1 MMIDLFTLGF
11 LQRALVAG
19 ILVSLLCGVLSTFV
33 VLRRMSFI
41 GVGISHS
48 AFGGV
53 ALGFLLGIDPLWTG
67 IGFALMVALL
77 IEYAQTRTSVEEDTA
92 IGIFFAASMALG
104 LVFLHLSRAYNVDV
118 FGFLFGNILAIGTR
132 QLWQILVVTVGVL
145 AVILAFFKELVFLSF
160 DEEMAWVSGVPVKAL
175 RYLFLVMMALV
186 VIVTI
191 YLVGIILV
199 SALLVIPG
207 AIAQNLARQL
217 KTMVWVATGVAVGA
231 AVSGLI
237 LSYAIDFPSGA
248 TIVLVLT
255 LLYLLTS
262 GLRPWLHPDHS
273 SARQDKDA
281 PSPRVPSG
289 LAVLLLSRP
298 TLHLCPRCVPNR

>member
-1 MMIDLFTLGF
+1 MIDLFALGF

-33 VLRRMSFI
+33 VLRRMAFI

-53 ALGFLLGIDPLWTG
+53 ALGFLLGVDPLWTG
-67 IGFALMVALL
+67 IGFALLVAVL
-77 IEYAQTRTSVEEDTA
+77 IEWAQTRTTVEEDTA

-145 AVILAFFKELVFLSF
+145 AVIVTFFKELVFLSF
-160 DEEMAWVSGVPVKAL
+160 DEEMAWVSGVPVKPL
-175 RYLFLVMMALV
+175 RYLFLILMALV

-207 AIAQNLARQL
+207 AIAQNLSRHL
-217 KTMVWVATGVAVGA
+217 KSMVWVSTGVAVGA
-231 AVSGLI
+231 AVGGLV
-237 LSYAIDFPSGA
+237 LSYGIDFPSGG
-248 TIVLVLT
+248 TIVLVLAGI
-255 LLYLLTS
+255 YFLTTF
-262 GLRPWLHPDHS
+262 LRPWVKG
-273 SARQDKDA
+273 R
-281 PSPRVPSG
+281 SG
-289 LAVLLLSRP
+289 K
-298 TLHLCPRCVPNR
+298 

>member
-1 MMIDLFTLGF
+1 M
-11 LQRALVAG
+11 
-19 ILVSLLCGVLSTFV
+19 
-33 VLRRMSFI
+33 
-41 GVGISHS
+41 
-48 AFGGV
+48 
-53 ALGFLLGIDPLWTG
+53 
-67 IGFALMVALL
+67 
-77 IEYAQTRTSVEEDTA
+77 EEDTA

-175 RYLFLVMMALV
+175 RYLFLVIMALV

-217 KTMVWVATGVAVGA
+217 KTMVWVSTGGGGGRRGGRPDPVLRHRLSFRGHHRPGPDPSLPPHQRA
-231 AVSGLI
+231 APLA
-237 LSYAIDFPSGA
+237 AIQIIA
-248 TIVLVLT
+248 QT
-255 LLYLLTS
+255 
-262 GLRPWLHPDHS
+262 
-273 SARQDKDA
+273 
-281 PSPRVPSG
+281 
-289 LAVLLLSRP
+289 
-298 TLHLCPRCVPNR
+298 N

>member
-1 MMIDLFTLGF
+1 MIDLFTLGF

-19 ILVSLLCGVLSTFV
+19 LLVSLLCGVLSTFV
-33 VLRRMSFI
+33 VLRRMAFI

-53 ALGFLLGIDPLWTG
+53 ALGFLLGVDPLWTG
-67 IGFALMVALL
+67 IGFALLVAVL
-77 IEYAQTRTSVEEDTA
+77 IEWAQTRTIIEEDTA

-104 LVFLHLSRAYNVDV
+104 LIFLHLSRAYNVDV

-132 QLWQILVVTVGVL
+132 QLWQILAVTVGVL
-145 AVILAFFKELVFLSF
+145 AVILAFFKEITFLSF

-175 RYLFLVMMALV
+175 RYLFLVLMALV

-207 AIAQNLARQL
+207 AIAQNLSRQL
-217 KTMVWVATGVAVGA
+217 KNMIWVSTGMAVGA
-231 AVSGLI
+231 ALGGLM
-237 LSYAIDFPSGA
+237 LSYAIDLPSGG
-248 TIVLVLT
+248 TIVLVLAGI
-255 LLYLLTS
+255 YLLTAL
-262 GLRPWLHPDHS
+262 LRPRLQ
-273 SARQDKDA
+273 ARYGK
-281 PSPRVPSG
+281 
-289 LAVLLLSRP
+289 
-298 TLHLCPRCVPNR
+298 

>member
-1 MMIDLFTLGF
+1 MIDLFSLGF

-19 ILVSLLCGVLSTFV
+19 VLVSLLCGVLSTFV
-33 VLRRMSFI
+33 VLRRMAFI

-53 ALGFLLGIDPLWTG
+53 ALGFLLNVDPLWTG
-67 IGFALMVALL
+67 VGFALVVALL
-77 IEYAQTRTSVEEDTA
+77 IEWAQTHAAVAEDTA

-104 LVFLHLSRAYNVDV
+104 LIFLHLSRAYNVDV
-118 FGFLFGNILAIGTR
+118 FGFLFGNILAIGPR
-132 QLWQILVVTVGVL
+132 QLWQILGVTVGVL
-145 AVILAFFKELVFLSF
+145 AVILAFYKELVFLSF
-160 DEEMAWVSGVPVKAL
+160 DEEMAWVSGVPVTAL
-175 RYLFLVMMALV
+175 RYLFLVLMALV

-207 AIAQNLARQL
+207 AIAQNLSREL
-217 KTMVWVATGVAVGA
+217 KHMVWVSAGVAVGA

-237 LSYAIDFPSGA
+237 LSYGLDFPSGA
-248 TIVLVLT
+248 TIVLVLA

-262 GLRPWLHPDHS
+262 LRRPW
-273 SARQDKDA
+273 R
-281 PSPRVPSG
+281 
-289 LAVLLLSRP
+289 LSRP
-298 TLHLCPRCVPNR
+298 

>member
-1 MMIDLFTLGF
+1 MIDLFTMGF
-11 LQRALVAG
+11 LQRALLAA

-33 VLRRMSFI
+33 VLRRMAFI

-53 ALGFLLGIDPLWTG
+53 ALGFLLGVDPLWTG
-67 IGFALMVALL
+67 VGFAVLVALL
-77 IEYAQTRTSVEEDTA
+77 IEWAQTRTSVAEDTA

-104 LVFLHLSRAYNVDV
+104 LVFLHLSRAYNVDI

-132 QLWQILVVTVGVL
+132 QLWQILAVTVAVL
-145 AVILAFFKELVFLSF
+145 AIILAFFKEMVFLSF

-175 RYLFLVMMALV
+175 RYLFLVIMALV

-207 AIAQNLARQL
+207 AIAQNLSQRFQS
-217 KTMVWVATGVAVGA
+217 MVWVSTGVAVGA
-231 AVSGLI
+231 AVGGLV
-237 LSYAIDFPSGA
+237 LSYGIDFPSGA
-248 TIVLVLT
+248 TIVLVLA
-255 LLYLLTS
+255 LVYLLTS
-262 GLRPWLHPDHS
+262 LLRPG
-273 SARQDKDA
+273 R
-281 PSPRVPSG
+281 R
-289 LAVLLLSRP
+289 SRS
-298 TLHLCPRCVPNR
+298 

>member
-1 MMIDLFTLGF
+1 MTDLFALGF

-33 VLRRMSFI
+33 VLRRMAFI

-53 ALGFLLGIDPLWTG
+53 ALGFLLGVDPLWTG

-118 FGFLFGNILAIGTR
+118 FGFLFGNILAIDTR

-175 RYLFLVMMALV
+175 RYLFLVIMALV

-199 SALLVIPG
+199 SAL
-207 AIAQNLARQL
+207 
-217 KTMVWVATGVAVGA
+217 W
-231 AVSGLI
+231 
-237 LSYAIDFPSGA
+237 
-248 TIVLVLT
+248 
-255 LLYLLTS
+255 
-262 GLRPWLHPDHS
+262 
-273 SARQDKDA
+273 
-281 PSPRVPSG
+281 
-289 LAVLLLSRP
+289 
-298 TLHLCPRCVPNR
+298 

>member
-1 MMIDLFTLGF
+1 MIDLFTLGF
-11 LQRALVAG
+11 LQRALAAA

-33 VLRRMSFI
+33 VLRRMAFI

-53 ALGFLLGIDPLWTG
+53 ALGFLLGVDPLWTG
-67 IGFALMVALL
+67 VGFAILVALL
-77 IEYAQTRTSVEEDTA
+77 IEWAHTRTAVAEDTA

-104 LVFLHLSRAYNVDV
+104 LVFLHLSRTYNVDI

-132 QLWQILVVTVGVL
+132 QIWQILAVTMAVL

-175 RYLFLVMMALV
+175 RYLFLIIMALV

-207 AIAQNLARQL
+207 AIAQNLSRRLQS
-217 KTMVWVATGVAVGA
+217 MVWVSTGAAVGA
-231 AVSGLI
+231 AAGGLI
-237 LSYAIDFPSGA
+237 LSYGIDFPSGA
-248 TIVLVLT
+248 TIVLALA
-255 LLYLLTS
+255 LAYLLTS
-262 GLRPWLHPDHS
+262 LLRPGRLFRS
-273 SARQDKDA
+273 
-281 PSPRVPSG
+281 
-289 LAVLLLSRP
+289 
-298 TLHLCPRCVPNR
+298 

>member
-1 MMIDLFTLGF
+1 MIDFLASGF
-11 LQRALVAG
+11 LQRALAAG

-33 VLRRMSFI
+33 VLRRMAFI

-53 ALGFLLGIDPLWTG
+53 ALGFLLGVDPLWTG
-67 IGFALMVALL
+67 VGFSLVVALL
-77 IEYAQTRTSVEEDTA
+77 IEWAQTRTSVAEDTA

-118 FGFLFGNILAIGTR
+118 FGFLFGNILAIGTQ
-132 QLWQILVVTVGVL
+132 QLWQILAVTIGVL

-175 RYLFLVMMALV
+175 RYLFLIIMALV

-199 SALLVIPG
+199 SALVVIPG
-207 AIAQNLARQL
+207 AIAQNLTRQL
-217 KTMVWVATGVAVGA
+217 KHMVWVSAGVAVGA
-231 AVSGLI
+231 AVAGLA
-237 LSYAIDFPSGA
+237 LSYGVDFPSGA
-248 TIVLVLT
+248 TIVLVLA
-255 LLYLLTS
+255 LVYLLS
-262 GLRPWLHPDHS
+262 SLLRPWLPH
-273 SARQDKDA
+273 
-281 PSPRVPSG
+281 G
-289 LAVLLLSRP
+289 
-298 TLHLCPRCVPNR
+298 